1 MIRWT
6 RFGATPSFR
15 LRLVLLSTGAVSV
28 AIVAAALIVYAIVHR
43 ELDRR
48 VNDSLHQEVRR
59 AAGVRF
65 WVGGSSPAFGRVPR
79 PAFGGAG
86 AYLQLVSAS
95 GQTFRSEFDS
105 PQLPVNSR
113 VRQAASA
120 VGGEFFFD
128 TWVRGVHLRILS
140 APVGDGWALEAAQP
154 LTDRD
159 KELSSMR
166 FWLIAVSMS
175 GVAVASLLGLGVARA
190 ALAPV
195 RRLTAATDYVSKT
208 QDLGSRIDVRGTDEL
223 SHLASSFNIMLEA
236 LERSASSQRRLVADA
251 SHELK
256 TPLTSLRTNIEV
268 LLLGGDALDPAERT
282 QLLNDV
288 VQQIEEMSALISEL
302 VDLARGD
309 AELEEMRELRFD
321 QLVENAVERAQRRRP
336 SNGINSRLE
345 ETSVFGA
352 DGSLQRAVLNLL
364 DNAAKW
370 SPPGAAIDVQ
380 LKDGELTVRDH
391 GPGIAPDDL
400 PHIFERFYRS
410 VDSRSLPGSGLG
422 LAIVKQVVDQHNG
435 TISAE
440 NGEDGGTVMRLRLPT
455 ITIER
460 ADVGG
465 HIQRLKL

>member
-1 MIRWT
+1 
-6 RFGATPSFR
+6 

-28 AIVAAALIVYAIVHR
+28 AIVAAALIVYAIVHS
-43 ELDRR
+43 ELDGR
-48 VNDSLHQEVRR
+48 VNDSLRHEFRR

-79 PAFGGAG
+79 PTFGGAG

-95 GQTFRSEFDS
+95 GHTFRSEFDS

-113 VRQAASA
+113 VRQAAAASA
-120 VGGEFFFD
+120 GDFFFD
-128 TWVRGVHLRILS
+128 TWVSGVHLRILS

-159 KELSSMR
+159 KELSSIR

-175 GVAVASLLGLGVARA
+175 GVAVASVLGLGVARA

-195 RRLTAATDYVSKT
+195 RRLTAATDHVSKT

-223 SHLASSFNIMLEA
+223 SHLASSFNVMLEA

-268 LLLGGDALDPAERT
+268 LLLGDDALDPPERT

-288 VQQIEEMSALISEL
+288 VQQVEEMSALISEL

-309 AELEEMRELRFD
+309 AEPEKMRELRFD

-336 SNGINSRLE
+336 SNGIKSRLE

-370 SPPGAAIDVQ
+370 SPPSAAIDVR
-380 LKDGELTVRDH
+380 LRDGELTVRDH

-422 LAIVKQVVDQHNG
+422 LAIVKQVADQHNG
-435 TISAE
+435 TVSAE
-440 NGEDGGTVMRLRLPT
+440 NGEDGGTIMRLRLPT